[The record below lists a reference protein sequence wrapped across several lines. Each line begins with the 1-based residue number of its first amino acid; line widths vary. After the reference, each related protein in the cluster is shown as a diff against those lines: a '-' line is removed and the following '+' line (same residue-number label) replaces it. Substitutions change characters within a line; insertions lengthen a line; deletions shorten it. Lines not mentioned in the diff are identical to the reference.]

1 MIAASNISLT
11 RMATAYFISSC
22 CHSSSV
28 FSTHKLLSR
37 YLLAATGPAP
47 VSCQSFE
54 GNTRHQGNR
63 IWQRYT
69 SCEFKRDA
77 VRIAQTSG
85 LNLDGHWG
93 LNQWRL
99 NGLVCAFPAIV
110 WPDSAPPSRWTCRI
124 RTRRLSGEQPDLPA
138 IAVSASCF
146 ALMFSA
152 VFHRHT
158 NRTRAKVR
166 RIRLRHLLHTCLLH
180 HGQFFKSF
188 APGEPGVVPFFFL
201 GAPAGHVQRRRY
213 ISASF
218 QLSV

>member
-54 GNTRHQGNR
+54 SNTRHQGNR

-85 LNLDGHWG
+85 
-93 LNQWRL
+93 
-99 NGLVCAFPAIV
+99 FPAIV
-110 WPDSAPPSRWTCRI
+110 WPGSAPLSRWTCRI

-180 HGQFFKSF
+180 HGQFFEIF
-188 APGEPGVVPFFFL
+188 APGEPEAVQFFFL
-201 GAPAGHVQRRRY
+201 GAPVGLVQRRRY
-213 ISASF
+213 ISTSF